1 MVRKG
6 GDEGVIARIAELVK
20 EGVLPEISDIVDLNQ
35 KGKLAGKMRLE
46 LHLRRDAVPNVV
58 LNKLFKHTALQS
70 TSGRTGRARR
80 AVPRTLGLLDL
91 ISHYL
96 AHQKDVVTR
105 RTQLELRKAE
115 ARAHVLEGY
124 LIALE
129 HLDAVIDLI
138 RRSADAEAARLGL
151 MERYGLSE
159 EQAQAI
165 LDLRLQRLTSLGQD
179 EIRTEHRAGRADRR
193 AAEHPR

>member
-1 MVRKG
+1 MV
-6 GDEGVIARIAELVK
+6 ALVD
-20 EGVLPEISDIVDLNQ
+20 G
-35 KGKLAGKMRLE
+35 
-46 LHLRRDAVPNVV
+46 
-58 LNKLFKHTALQS
+58 
-70 TSGRTGRARR
+70 
-80 AVPRTLGLLDL
+80 VPRTLGLLEL

-138 RRSADAEAARLGL
+138 RHSADAEAARVGL

-179 EIRTEHRAGRADRR
+179 EIRTEHAGLVARIAELRSILGDEARVYGLIR
-193 AAEHPR
+193 EELLDSTPTIAAP